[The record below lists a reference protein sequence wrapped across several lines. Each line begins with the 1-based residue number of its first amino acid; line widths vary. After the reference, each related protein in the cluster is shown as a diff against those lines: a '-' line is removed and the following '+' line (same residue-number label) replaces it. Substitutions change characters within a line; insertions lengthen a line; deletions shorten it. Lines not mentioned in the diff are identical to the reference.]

1 MMFKDFWKSTASV
14 VLFIVT
20 VTILVDF
27 AWENPTL
34 QTVSTDLNNWAVI
47 IGAFALGLGAYSLII
62 RHSRIISTRRTMWPY
77 SIVLLLTM
85 LIFAATGLITGSIT
99 SSEYGWIYSTIIQPL
114 SSTLYG
120 MNAFFIAS
128 ASYRAFKAR
137 STEALLLLV
146 AAIFLM
152 LKNAPIGG
160 VIHPILPAI
169 GQTIWDF
176 VGATGMR
183 AILIGIGIGTLA
195 LGLRVIIGQEKT
207 PLGGA
212 D

>member
-1 MMFKDFWKSTASV
+1 MAFKDFWKGTASV
-14 VLFIVT
+14 VLFVVT
-20 VTILVDF
+20 IIILVDF
-27 AWENPTL
+27 TWEDPAL
-34 QTVSTDLNNWAVI
+34 QTLSTDLNNWAVI

-62 RHSRIISTRRTMWPY
+62 RHGRIISTWRPTWPY
-77 SIVLLLTM
+77 SVVLLLSM
-85 LIFAATGLITGSIT
+85 FIFAATGLITGSVT
-99 SSEYGWIYSTIIQPL
+99 SSQYGWIYSTIIQPL

-137 STEALLLLV
+137 SWEALLLLV

-169 GQTIWDF
+169 GTAIWDF
-176 VGATGMR
+176 VGGTGMR

>member
-1 MMFKDFWKSTASV
+1 MSSV
-14 VLFIVT
+14 WRNVTSAILFLVSLI
-20 VTILVDF
+20 ILVEYVWVD
-27 AWENPTL
+27 ATL
-34 QTVSTDLNNWAVI
+34 QRLTTDFNNWAVV
-47 IGAFALGLGAYSLII
+47 IGAFTLGLGGYSII
-62 RHSRIISTRRTMWPY
+62 VRHWRMIVKRRTLWPY
-77 SIVLLLTM
+77 SVVLLVTLFTF
-85 LIFAATGLITGSIT
+85 IATGLITGSVT
-99 SSEYGWIYSTIIQPL
+99 SPQYNWIYSAIVMPI

-128 ASYRAFKAR
+128 ASYRAFRAR
-137 STEALLLLV
+137 SWEAAVLLV

-160 VIHPILPAI
+160 VISPILPSI
-169 GQTIWDF
+169 GTIIWDIA
-176 VGATGMR
+176 GATGMR